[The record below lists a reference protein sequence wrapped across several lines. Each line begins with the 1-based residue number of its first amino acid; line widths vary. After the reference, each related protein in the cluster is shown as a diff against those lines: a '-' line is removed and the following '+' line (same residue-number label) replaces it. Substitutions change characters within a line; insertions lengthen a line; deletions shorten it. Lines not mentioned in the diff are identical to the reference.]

1 MIVKI
6 GLIGVNQ
13 QEVQILETVLTQ
25 RKFEVKIFAPST
37 GSYLEIMKFK
47 PDAILMEM
55 PNREVEQ
62 IHLVNLIRG
71 NKKIGKLPILC
82 YGHHTER
89 SREKQYALIRIS
101 KYFQRPL
108 KISNIFS
115 ALIETV
121 GPDIEA
127 LINGAVEKEGDER
140 AKDILLIMKP
150 DTLGS
155 QKIDL
160 MVKHVGKLMAFPF
173 SIAKIV
179 QLTGSENSSAS
190 ELANVIRSDA
200 SIATNIIK
208 LSNSIFFSSR
218 NREIKDVVDAIV
230 RIGFNE
236 TKKIALGLTVM
247 QLLDNNEKNFGF
259 DRQKFWYHS
268 LGTAL
273 IAEKL
278 AKSINYPNPSLAFL
292 TGLLHEF
299 AALLYDEFFGELFET
314 LMEHTTKNRCT
325 FVDSGLELIK
335 LDQNDFMGEMF
346 KSWNMPKDLIVGLK
360 EHTRFLTINES
371 LPQEQSQL
379 AKIVGFSDLLAKSAN
394 IGRSCDEQIHEI
406 PDTLLQQFK
415 LPIGIRKIFFDS
427 IYSQIDLFV
436 MLLNLEKTEHPNTKF
451 KSPTGETS
459 LKMVVLRTKRQL
471 YSPHLFYLEH
481 LGFEEVVVDSTEA
494 LQEKI
499 SDIDLVVYNISDEGA
514 YESIEAMANIVK
526 ESSIPSLLFYN
537 SPGSEETLPKIDNC
551 KVLLTLIDTV
561 EICEAVKEVMGEAV
575 TIPNPAVM
583 ATSTTP
589 ATPALEPIASE
600 TTPPDSNPIPETPPE
615 ATADAAAPEEPPSP
629 PSE

>member
-25 RKFEVKIFAPST
+25 RNFEVKLFAPST

-62 IHLVNLIRG
+62 LHLVNLIRG
-71 NKKIGKLPILC
+71 NKKIGKLPIIC

-89 SREKQYALIRIS
+89 SREKQYTLVRIS

-127 LINGAVEKEGDER
+127 LINGVVEEEGDER
-140 AKDILLIMKP
+140 AKDMLLILKP

-179 QLTGSENSSAS
+179 QLTGSEKSSAS

-208 LSNSIFFSSR
+208 LSNSVFFSSR

-278 AKSINYPNPSLAFL
+278 AKTINYPNPSLAFL

-299 AALLYDEFFGELFET
+299 AVLLYDEFFGELFET
-314 LMEHTTKNRCT
+314 LMEHTTKNHCT
-325 FVDSGLELIK
+325 FVDSGLEIIK

-346 KSWNMPKDLIVGLK
+346 KAWNMPKDLIVGLK
-360 EHTRFLTINES
+360 EHTKFLTVNEG

-394 IGRSCDEQIHEI
+394 IGRSCDEQIHEV
-406 PDTLLQQFK
+406 PDSLLQQFK
-415 LPIGIRKIFFDS
+415 LPIGIRKIFFDT

-436 MLLNLEKTEHPNTKF
+436 MLLNLEKVEHPNIKF
-451 KSPTGETS
+451 KPPTGDTS
-459 LKMVVLRTKRQL
+459 LKMVVLRTKRHL
-471 YSPHLFYLEH
+471 FSPHLFYLEH
-481 LGFEEVVVDSTEA
+481 MGFEEIVVDSPDA
-494 LQEKI
+494 LHEKV
-499 SDIDLVVYNISDEGA
+499 SEIDLVVYNISEDGS
-514 YESIEAMANIVK
+514 YESIEAMASKVK
-526 ESSIPSLLFYN
+526 ESAIPSLLFYN
-537 SPGSEETLPKIDNC
+537 SPGSEETLPKINNC
-551 KVLLTLIDTV
+551 KVLLTLIDAV
-561 EICEAVKEVMGEAV
+561 EICEAVKEVMGDSVIIANPV
-575 TIPNPAVM
+575 GSTSQAAPVAKPTIAKTP
-583 ATSTTP
+583 STETTEPDQVPP
-589 ATPALEPIASE
+589 ATPS
-600 TTPPDSNPIPETPPE
+600 PE
-615 ATADAAAPEEPPSP
+615 ATKAPEEQPVPPP
-629 PSE
+629 E